1 MATYKNTG
9 STGSD
14 VTEQEVVSE
23 NNKSRVGVQTNSQ
36 IVTKFGMSLE
46 GSEVGVLGISTMTS

>member
-1 MATYKNTG
+1 MTTYKNIG